1 MKNVQN
7 NCFLNKYSGSARR
20 VLDILLEKYMSEGD
34 VDIGDLRVL
43 SLAEFM
49 PLGTPPQIARMF
61 GGRDKFVSALFELKS
76 ELYAAE
82 G

>member
-1 MKNVQN
+1 
-7 NCFLNKYSGSARR
+7 YSGPARR